1 MSKEISVSQPI
12 SSPSAAAAT
21 TPPAG
26 PDSRID
32 AGNAEAWSSGTSP
45 PEERMTEISSMKPAR
60 EAWSARLPM

>member
-1 MSKEISVSQPI
+1 MGQPI

-32 AGNAEAWSSGTSP
+32 AGNAEAWSSDTSP
-45 PEERMTEISSMKPAR
+45 PEERMTEISSMNPDRPAR
-60 EAWSARLPM
+60 AARLPM

>member
-1 MSKEISVSQPI
+1 MSNEMRVSHPI

-32 AGNAEAWSSGTSP
+32 AGNAEAWSSDTSP
-45 PEERMTEISSMKPAR
+45 PDERMTEISSMNPAR
-60 EAWSARLPM
+60 AARSARLPM